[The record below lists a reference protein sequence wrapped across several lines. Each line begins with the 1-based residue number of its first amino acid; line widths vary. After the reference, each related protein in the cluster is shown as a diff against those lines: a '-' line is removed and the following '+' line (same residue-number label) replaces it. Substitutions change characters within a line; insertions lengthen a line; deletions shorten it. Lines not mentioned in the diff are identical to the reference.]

1 MINLSQ
7 DGYDTTTD
15 MQGLEEFDLK
25 KPSKSTK
32 LFQIWPRYVILIA
45 SVLLNKMILLQF
57 ISSLSQ
63 HVWGFRH
70 LLATQDFSP
79 RIQTVHLR
87 LFQHIWK
94 TLQPIYKLNYEGI
107 SFLSAQQGNCHGCAL
122 GTLLLL
128 LHVGN
133 HSSPPRP
140 STHRRVCLHS
150 PASLCQDPS

>member
-1 MINLSQ
+1 MR
-7 DGYDTTTD
+7 
-15 MQGLEEFDLK
+15 GLEEFDLK

-45 SVLLNKMILLQF
+45 SVLLNNMILLQF

-94 TLQPIYKLNYEGI
+94 TLQPIYKLNYEVWRDF
-107 SFLSAQQGNCHGCAL
+107 FLICPTGEVPRVCSRDCTTSYMLVTIPH
-122 GTLLLL
+122 
-128 LHVGN
+128 H
-133 HSSPPRP
+133 RP